1 MMGTDVLL
9 LGNGKEE
16 TKNNGF
22 QVNLGLFFS
31 LTSTNH
37 QAVSSSAILASHW
50 IIKGQP
56 LSSEP
61 ILKCAAFRIY
71 FHRNERKPG

>member
-16 TKNNGF
+16 IKNNGF
-22 QVNLGLFFS
+22 KVNLGFFFS

-50 IIKGQP
+50 II
-56 LSSEP
+56 
-61 ILKCAAFRIY
+61 
-71 FHRNERKPG
+71 